1 MFRFLVLF
9 GCLLIAS
16 SVESNATDKIKV
28 KIYSYGEGD
37 SCLIKAFVLSSEGF
51 YSKSTTIIN
60 SCQEYHAEN
69 PLPHYYCKMV
79 RYKNSF
85 WSGDL
90 LKAAKTLKDISE
102 SKFVIESSHEST
114 IANLTNTASIL
125 SKSSVHHSP
134 ESLLAYYDETSF
146 VIEDKNRMVDT
157 AALFNSS
164 SRCDKRYS
172 ANVADALGKDIKLD
186 VCMNSIGGD
195 IIPTVQSNKSYV
207 IGLINLLKYDRIV
220 FSRTNLSNLKSYKMM
235 RDGNIIFF

>member
-1 MFRFLVLF
+1 VQV
-9 GCLLIAS
+9 IHHDPVIET
-16 SVESNATDKIKV
+16 SVGIGI
-28 KIYSYGEGD
+28 IYRNCED
-37 SCLIKAFVLSSEGF
+37 FFV
-51 YSKSTTIIN
+51 
-60 SCQEYHAEN
+60 AEN

-79 RYKNSF
+79 IYKNSF

-164 SRCDKRYS
+164 SRCDF
-172 ANVADALGKDIKLD
+172 VGH
-186 VCMNSIGGD
+186 
-195 IIPTVQSNKSYV
+195 
-207 IGLINLLKYDRIV
+207 
-220 FSRTNLSNLKSYKMM
+220 
-235 RDGNIIFF
+235 